1 MPAGGKGSFSVSTT
15 LKIFEYMITESDCI
29 FGLRPVIE
37 ALKAGKQIDRLLI
50 KQGLQGAL
58 YHELMVEVRRHN
70 IAYQIVPIERIELVT
85 RKNHQ
90 GVLAWL
96 SLVEFQSITNLLPM
110 IFEKGE
116 DPLII
121 ALDGVSD
128 VRNFGAIVRS
138 AECLGAHAVVIPEK
152 GSARITADAIKTSA
166 GALHSF
172 PVCRERSIVKTV
184 DYLKESGL
192 KVIAA
197 SEKSGQIVS
206 SAKLDGPV
214 LLIMGSED
222 KGISRELMQRSDL
235 MVRIPMTGEIN
246 SLNVSVAAGILL
258 YEIVRQRSLPSGDN
272 T

>member
-1 MPAGGKGSFSVSTT
+1 VK
-15 LKIFEYMITESDCI
+15 ESDCI
-29 FGLRPVIE
+29 FGLRAVIE
-37 ALKAGKQIDRLLI
+37 AIKAGKEIDRLLI
-50 KQGLQGAL
+50 RQGLQGPL
-58 YHELMVEVRRHN
+58 YHELMTEVRKHN
-70 IAYQIVPIERIELVT
+70 ISYQIVPLERIELVT

-96 SLVEFQSITNLLPM
+96 SLIEFQSIANLLPM

-138 AECLGAHAVVIPEK
+138 ADCLGAHAVIIPEK

-172 PVCRERSIVKTV
+172 PVCREKSIVRSIE
-184 DYLKESGL
+184 YLKESGL
-192 KVIAA
+192 KVLTAT
-197 SEKSGQIVS
+197 EKTGTDVS
-206 SAKLDGPV
+206 KLNIKGPV
-214 LLIMGSED
+214 VLIMGSED
-222 KGISRELMQRSDL
+222 KGISRELISMSDKE
-235 MVRIPMTGEIN
+235 VKIPMTGNIG

-258 YEIVRQRSLPSGDN
+258 YEIARQRLL
-272 T
+272 

>member
-1 MPAGGKGSFSVSTT
+1 MQK
-15 LKIFEYMITESDCI
+15 ESDCI

-37 ALKAGKQIDRLLI
+37 AVRAGKQIDRLLI
-50 KQGLQGAL
+50 RQGLQGAL
-58 YHELMVEVRRHN
+58 YHELMVEVKKNN

-96 SLVEFQSITNLLPM
+96 SLVEFHSIANLLPM

-138 AECLGAHAVVIPEK
+138 ADCLGAHAVIIPEK

-172 PVCRERSIVKTV
+172 PVCREKSIVRSV
-184 DYLKESGL
+184 EYLKESGL
-192 KVIAA
+192 KIITAT
-197 SEKSGQIVS
+197 EKSGSDVS
-206 SAKLDGPV
+206 ILNLKGPAV
-214 LLIMGSED
+214 LIMGSED
-222 KGISRELMQRSDL
+222 KGISRELLSLSDYR
-235 MVRIPMTGEIN
+235 VRIPVKGNIG

-258 YEIVRQRSLPSGDN
+258 YEIARQRSL
-272 T
+272 